1 MSKFAIAKENIFYP
15 TDFLC
20 TIGQPQPRDVLQL
33 VKVTVNKNNNKTD
46 IWLIFFII
54 KLILYP

>member
-1 MSKFAIAKENIFYP
+1 MSYP

-20 TIGQPQPRDVLQL
+20 TIGQPQPRADLQL

-54 KLILYP
+54 ILNLSKNE